1 MGKYILNKHIRFR
14 KEDGYILV
22 CNCKRLLD
30 YELPIE
36 YFDFIESLN
45 IGVDMKD
52 IRKENLIVLK
62 DFEILGIVVKEGKKL
77 EMKREDIFEKLSY
90 DDSEFV

>member
-90 DDSEFV
+90 DDGEFV